1 MARDGTTP
9 RVLGIFYMTVAQFI
23 LFFGLE
29 KKVVTNIMLQFI
41 EVFHRRVAHWVSGKT
56 PQYRHMKYEWIYP
69 PINKVLEE
77 VGLLET
83 NMYIGKRQNIVSD
96 YVATWPIFEL
106 C

>member
-9 RVLGIFYMTVAQFI
+9 KVLGIFYMTVAQSI
-23 LFFGLE
+23 LVFGLE
-29 KKVVTNIMLQFI
+29 TQVVTKTMLQFI
-41 EVFHRRVAHWVSGKT
+41 EVFHRRVAHWISGKT
-56 PQYRHMKYEWIYP
+56 PHYRHMKYEWIYP
-69 PINKVLEE
+69 PINKLLEE

-83 NMYIGKRQNIVSD
+83 KRYIGKRKNTVSD